1 MSYATA
7 TSLVMCQML
16 KFRNVEGL
24 ASAFQIYSRKVGRQV
39 CEEKVKIVKC
49 HLGHDSIGE

>member
-7 TSLVMCQML
+7 MSLVMCQTL

-24 ASAFQIYSRKVGRQV
+24 TSVFEIYSRKVGRQM

-49 HLGHDSIGE
+49 HPGHDSIGK

>member
-7 TSLVMCQML
+7 MSLVMCQML

-24 ASAFQIYSRKVGRQV
+24 ASAFQICSRKVGRQV